1 MKLKELKMIDIQFLG
16 LVNAT
21 LQAATLLFIAA
32 LGELIAEKSGVL
44 NLGVEGMISIGA
56 VSGFITAI
64 NTENLFLSIIV
75 GIVSASLFSSI
86 HAFVTVIL
94 KQDQTV
100 SGLIL
105 TILGLSLSSLIGKK
119 YVGKKLNT
127 KLEGVF
133 DIENPSNILE
143 IILGQN
149 IIFYIA
155 IILMIVT
162 AFVLKRT
169 MFGRRIE
176 AIGEDLKSADSMG
189 LKIGKTQFIATCVGG
204 AFAGLS
210 GVYLTLSYVPY
221 WTDGM
226 TSGRGWIALALVIF
240 GGWKPYRTAFGA
252 LLFGFLEALGPRLQ
266 TYGFEMSPYIVKITP
281 YVITILVLIVL
292 TILKNGNTG
301 APKNIGIPFFRENR

>member
-1 MKLKELKMIDIQFLG
+1 MVDIQFIG
-16 LVNAT
+16 LLNAT

-32 LGELIAEKSGVL
+32 LGELITEKSGIL

-56 VSGFITAI
+56 VSGFIAAI
-64 NTENLFLSIIV
+64 NTGSLFFAIIIGV
-75 GIVSASLFSSI
+75 LSASVFASI
-86 HAFVTVIL
+86 HAFVTVVL

-119 YVGKKLNT
+119 YVGKKLDV
-127 KLEGVF
+127 KLESVVNIAEPDSIL
-133 DIENPSNILE
+133 DIFLS
-143 IILGQN
+143 QN
-149 IIFYIA
+149 IIFYLG
-155 IILMIVT
+155 ILLMVVT
-162 AFVLKRT
+162 AYVLKRT
-169 MFGRRIE
+169 MFGRRLE
-176 AIGEDLKSADSMG
+176 AIGEDLKSSDSMG
-189 LKIGKTQFIATCVGG
+189 LKIAKTQFIATCVGG

-226 TSGRGWIALALVIF
+226 TAGRGWIALALVIF

-281 YVITILVLIVL
+281 YIITILVLVFL
-292 TILKNGNTG
+292 TIIKNGNTG

>member
-1 MKLKELKMIDIQFLG
+1 M
-16 LVNAT
+16 
-21 LQAATLLFIAA
+21 
-32 LGELIAEKSGVL
+32 
-44 NLGVEGMISIGA
+44 
-56 VSGFITAI
+56 
-64 NTENLFLSIIV
+64 
-75 GIVSASLFSSI
+75 
-86 HAFVTVIL
+86 TVIL

-119 YVGKKLNT
+119 YVGKKLDT

-189 LKIGKTQFIATCVGG
+189 LKIAKTQFIATCVGG

-281 YVITILVLIVL
+281 YIITILVLVFL
-292 TILKNGNTG
+292 TIIKNGNTG
-301 APKNIGIPFFRENR
+301 APKNIGMPFFRENR